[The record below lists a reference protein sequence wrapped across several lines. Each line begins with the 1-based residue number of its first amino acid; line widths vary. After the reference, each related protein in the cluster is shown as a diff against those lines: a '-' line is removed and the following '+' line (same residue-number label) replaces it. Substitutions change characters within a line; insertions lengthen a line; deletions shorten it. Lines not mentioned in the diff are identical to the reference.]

1 MSTDEELR
9 FMAEEVSAV
18 FTDKA
23 LNEILIDLARTRSA
37 AITMNRILDG
47 EVITTSID
55 RNTLLVK

>member
-18 FTDKA
+18 FTDKT

-37 AITMNRILDG
+37 AVTMNRILDG
-47 EVITTSID
+47 EVITTCID

>member
-18 FTDKA
+18 FTDKT

-37 AITMNRILDG
+37 TVTMNRILDG
-47 EVITTSID
+47 EVITTCID